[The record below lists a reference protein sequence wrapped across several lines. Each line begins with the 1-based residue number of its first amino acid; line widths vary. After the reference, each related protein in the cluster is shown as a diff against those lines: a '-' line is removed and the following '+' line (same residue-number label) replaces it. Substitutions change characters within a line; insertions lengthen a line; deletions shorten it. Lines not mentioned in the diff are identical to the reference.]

1 MKELCL
7 GLTSLVMIKH
17 SEETNLG
24 KRISFHSQFQD
35 VLHSFELP
43 PPVPSAFFQDFC
55 MLLLWHELLELGN
68 QIVSSIC
75 LRIVICKIV

>member
-1 MKELCL
+1 MKERCL
-7 GLTSLVMIKH
+7 SLASLVMIKH

-35 VLHSFELP
+35 MLHPFGLP
-43 PPVPSAFFQDFC
+43 PPVWSAFFQDFC
-55 MLLLWHELLELGN
+55 VLLLWHKLLELGI

-75 LRIVICKIV
+75 LIIVICKIV